1 MPSLQQLRRDK
12 PDWVVRK
19 PISLQGALAGEYV
32 TKYLSLSYRWRAREH
47 PDESGVQLRALQ
59 EHLKQPAQSKIEY
72 VFVDYL
78 CLAQGKE
85 KTPKDKAEF
94 KMMLPNINFLY
105 LGTSVLVLMFDRTY
119 MERFWPL
126 LEAWLSCMKGSER
139 GLVSADDEALRC
151 TIQCIDGLSESNAFD
166 LKNRYR
172 GCDANAVHRMLSAN
186 WVTVTNQSD
195 KEVQL
200 FKIRL
205 LDFMARRTMK
215 PAAVARLRPPSDDF
229 LSRLNRAKD
238 DFLSRLNLVDGNQYS
253 PRNSQRHRLD
263 ETLQGLIQGLTLGA
277 GEADALRHASEW
289 CEEHGVDGFEMIKEV
304 GMEDEFVA
312 ALALKRGK
320 QRQLRKRLGE
330 MLGAS
335 SAAATTPHL
344 TKVWPWC
351 GKCCGCCFLLSWA
364 AAVGRTATG
373 LGQYAGQKTKISI

>member
-1 MPSLQQLRRDK
+1 
-12 PDWVVRK
+12 
-19 PISLQGALAGEYV
+19 
-32 TKYLSLSYRWRAREH
+32 
-47 PDESGVQLRALQ
+47 
-59 EHLKQPAQSKIEY
+59 
-72 VFVDYL
+72 
-78 CLAQGKE
+78 
-85 KTPKDKAEF
+85 
-94 KMMLPNINFLY
+94 MMLPNINFLY
-105 LGTSVLVLMFDRTY
+105 LGTSVLILMFDRTY

-172 GCDANAVHRMLSAN
+172 GCDATAVHRMLSAN

-215 PAAVARLRPPSDDF
+215 PAAVPRLRHPNDDF
-229 LSRLNRAKD
+229 LSRLNR
-238 DFLSRLNLVDGNQYS
+238 VDGNQYS

-289 CEEHGVDGFEMIKEV
+289 CEEQGVDGFEMIKEV

-312 ALALKRGK
+312 ALALKPGK

-330 MLGAS
+330 MPGAS
-335 SAAATTPHL
+335 SAAATAP
-344 TKVWPWC
+344 P
-351 GKCCGCCFLLSWA
+351 
-364 AAVGRTATG
+364 
-373 LGQYAGQKTKISI
+373 